1 MDNITN
7 NSSEH
12 FPPAGHYSHST
23 TAGGLVWISGQLP
36 ITPAGDKLATAPFE
50 HQARQVLSNLD
61 ACLRGAGVDRSR
73 LVNVR
78 IYVTDIHAWSVF
90 NKIYAEW
97 IGDHRPARAVAGVDE
112 LHYGASVE
120 VEAVALA
127 PQA

>member
-1 MDNITN
+1 MNIIN

-36 ITPAGDKLATAPFE
+36 VTESGEKLASAPFE
-50 HQARQVLSNLD
+50 VQARQVLTNLD
-61 ACLRGAGVDRSR
+61 ACLRGAGTDRSK

-78 IYVTDIHAWSVF
+78 IYVTDINEWPVF
-90 NKIYAEW
+90 NKVYAEW
-97 IGDHRPARAVAGVDE
+97 IGEHRPARAVAGVAE
-112 LHYGASVE
+112 LHHGAGVE